1 MPADGPGP
9 VTTGWAGVP
18 AFFEIGK
25 PRTAMSSSAIP
36 LQHSSRQVWSA
47 VLAMSLCAF
56 ALVASE
62 FLPVSLLTPIASD
75 LSLTEGQAGQAISI
89 SGFFAVMTSL
99 MLATLTQGIDRK
111 PVLLATTALML
122 VSGVMVAFAPNYL
135 TLMVGRAVLG
145 IAVGGYWSMST
156 AVMMRIAPDALVPK
170 AIAVM
175 QGGTALATAIAA
187 PVGSY
192 LGGMIGWRGAFFCV
206 VPLALLALIWQ
217 AFTLPAMPS
226 ERTKVA
232 ATGSLRLLGDSKVAL
247 GMAAVAFL
255 FMGQFTLFTYL
266 RPFLETV
273 THVDVPTLSLLLLII
288 GAAGLV
294 GTMLVGSLV
303 TRNLKRVLIGIPLI
317 MTAIAFAVIAV
328 GEWVVPVAI
337 LLGSWGLIATCAPVG
352 WFTWLARMLPHHAEA
367 GGGLMVA
374 VIQLAI
380 TVGATAGG
388 VLYDGA
394 GYQATFV
401 ASGIF
406 LLAAAILSFLASRRS
421 GG

>member
-1 MPADGPGP
+1 
-9 VTTGWAGVP
+9 
-18 AFFEIGK
+18 
-25 PRTAMSSSAIP
+25 MSTPAIP
-36 LQHSSRQVWSA
+36 LQHASRQVWGA

-62 FLPVSLLTPIASD
+62 FLPVSLLTPIASE

-89 SGFFAVMTSL
+89 SGFFAVITSL
-99 MLATLTQGIDRK
+99 WLASVTQGIDRK

-122 VSGVMVAFAPNYL
+122 VSGGMVAFAPNYL

-145 IAVGGYWSMST
+145 IAIGGYWSMST
-156 AVMMRIAPDALVPK
+156 AVMMRIAPEALVPK

-192 LGGMIGWRGAFFCV
+192 LGGIIGWRGAFFCV
-206 VPLALLALIWQ
+206 VPLAALALIWQ
-217 AFTLPAMPS
+217 TFTLPAMPS
-226 ERTKVA
+226 ERTDFS
-232 ATGSLRLLGDSKVAL
+232 ATGSLRLLGDSQVAL
-247 GMAAVAFL
+247 GMAAVALL

-288 GAAGLV
+288 GAAGLL

-303 TRNLKRVLIGIPLI
+303 SRHLNRVLVAIPLV
-317 MTAIAFAVIAV
+317 MSAIAFAVIAV
-328 GEWVVPVAI
+328 GGWIVPVAVM
-337 LLGSWGLIATCAPVG
+337 LGLWGLVATCAPVG
-352 WFTWLARMLPHHAEA
+352 WFTWLAKALPHNAEA

-380 TVGATAGG
+380 TAGATVGG
-388 VLYDGA
+388 LLFDNT
-394 GYQATFV
+394 GYQATFT
-401 ASGIF
+401 ASAVM
-406 LLAAAILSFLASRRS
+406 LLAATGLTLGAGRQSAAR
-421 GG
+421 